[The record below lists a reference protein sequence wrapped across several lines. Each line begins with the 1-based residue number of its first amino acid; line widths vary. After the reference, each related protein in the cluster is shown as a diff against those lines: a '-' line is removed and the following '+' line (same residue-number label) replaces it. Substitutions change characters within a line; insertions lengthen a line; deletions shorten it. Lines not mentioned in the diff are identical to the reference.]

1 MAKARKTQRG
11 SPKQL
16 RRQID
21 KLGRDLLKLLN
32 QRAKLVRELD
42 RAKLQEQQWVAAPA
56 DPDDEAELAQLLRAN
71 KGPLPEQ
78 AVRSLFRE
86 LNSAAHALTRRL
98 RVAFLGPEYTYSHLA
113 ALERFG
119 TSAELVPVGGIAAVF
134 EEVRRGQSDLG
145 IVPLENSTDGRVA
158 DTLEMFARVPVKICG
173 EVQLHIHHCLLANC
187 ERHEIGEVYSKPQA
201 LSQCRN
207 WLSRHLS
214 TARLVE
220 VTSTAAAAQLAAQ
233 KPGAAAI
240 ASRQAAVQHGLRV
253 VAENIEDNPNNVTR
267 FAVIG
272 HESAPRTGKDKVAL
286 MLQIDHRV
294 GALADT
300 LAVFKRNRLN
310 MTWIESFPIP
320 DKPGAYLFFV
330 ELEGHESDLRV
341 RRALAALEKKTLRL
355 EVLGSYQQTE
365 PVD

>member
-1 MAKARKTQRG
+1 MAKARKAQRN
-11 SPKQL
+11 PKQI
-16 RRQID
+16 RRQVE
-21 KLGRDLLKLLN
+21 KLGRELLKLLN
-32 QRAKLVRELD
+32 QRAKLVQELD
-42 RAKLQEQQWVAAPA
+42 QAKVQQQQELIAPT
-56 DPDDEAELAQLLRAN
+56 DPDDQAELQHLIQTN
-71 KGPLPEQ
+71 KGPLPE
-78 AVRSLFRE
+78 AAIRAIFRE
-86 LNSAAHALTRRL
+86 LNSAAHALTRRQ

-119 TSAELVPVGGIAAVF
+119 SSAELVPVGGIAAVF

-158 DTLEMFARVPVKICG
+158 DTLEMFARVPLKICG

-187 ERHEIGEVYSKPQA
+187 PRHEISEVYSKPQA

-214 TARLVE
+214 VARLIE

-233 KPGAAAI
+233 KQGAAAI
-240 ASRQAAVQHGLRV
+240 ASRQAAVQHGLQV
-253 VAENIEDNPNNVTR
+253 VAENIEDNPNNITR
-267 FAVIG
+267 FAIIG
-272 HESAPRTGKDKVAL
+272 HHSAPRTGKDKVAL

-320 DKPGAYLFFV
+320 DEPGAYLFFI
-330 ELEGHESDLRV
+330 ELLGHETDLRV
-341 RRALAALEKKTLRL
+341 RRALSSLEKKTLRL

>member
-1 MAKARKTQRG
+1 MAKARKAQRN
-11 SPKQL
+11 PKQI
-16 RRQID
+16 RRQIE
-21 KLGRDLLKLLN
+21 KLGRELLKLLN
-32 QRAKLVRELD
+32 QRAKLVQELD
-42 RAKLQEQQWVAAPA
+42 KAKLQQQQEVIAST
-56 DPDDEAELAQLLRAN
+56 DPDDQAELEQLVRAN
-71 KGPLPEQ
+71 KGPLSEAAIR
-78 AVRSLFRE
+78 AVFRE
-86 LNSAAHALTRRL
+86 LNSAAHSLTRRL

-119 TSAELVPVGGIAAVF
+119 SSAELVPVGGIAAVF

-158 DTLEMFARVPVKICG
+158 DTLEMFARVPLKICG

-187 ERHEIGEVYSKPQA
+187 PRHEISEVYSKPQA

-207 WLSRHLS
+207 WLARHLS
-214 TARLVE
+214 TARLIE

-233 KPGAAAI
+233 KQGAAAI
-240 ASRQAAVQHGLRV
+240 ASRQAAVQHGLQI
-253 VAENIEDNPNNVTR
+253 VAENIEDNPNNITR
-267 FAVIG
+267 FAIIG
-272 HESAPRTGKDKVAL
+272 HHSSPRTGKDKVAL

-320 DKPGAYLFFV
+320 DEPGAYLFFI
-330 ELEGHESDLRV
+330 ELEGHENELRV

-365 PVD
+365 PVQ